1 MSDHGCSYKNGLQD
15 LDLNISLHSHMRSMT
30 SEQLRRKYG
39 VTVDH
44 IRYVI
49 VDADGGF
56 TSANDSRFQH
66 FERLFFLSAVS
77 F

>member
-15 LDLNISLHSHMRSMT
+15 LDLNISLHSHMRSIT

-44 IRYVI
+44 IRYVV
-49 VDADGGF
+49 VDADGAQSVIVILIVAWP
-56 TSANDSRFQH
+56 SALSRM
-66 FERLFFLSAVS
+66 
-77 F
+77 

>member
-15 LDLNISLHSHMRSMT
+15 LDLNISLRSHMRSMT

-44 IRYVI
+44 IRYVV
-49 VDADGGF
+49 VDADGSQSVIVILIVAWP
-56 TSANDSRFQH
+56 SA
-66 FERLFFLSAVS
+66 LSQM
-77 F
+77 

>member
-44 IRYVI
+44 IRYVAQTVI
-49 VDADGGF
+49 VILIVAWP
-56 TSANDSRFQH
+56 SA
-66 FERLFFLSAVS
+66 LSQM
-77 F
+77 